1 MLFLRLCA
9 NRSQVRRIRYF
20 VYAVSALLLASLL
33 ATAIRE
39 QTLTPWRTALF
50 SSTLYRWIAI
60 GTVGIVVEILL
71 TGLSVVLVWGLQMQP
86 KDKLRVISGFAARLV
101 VAVPVVI
108 RLVSLQNSSD
118 AHDFTWSF
126 TMPAL
131 WAQLE
136 MHLSIIAAT
145 IPCLRIFLKSFNTG
159 YFGMTLEQL
168 DPTGTVLATKG
179 DSFNMSKLKSGGS
192 DSNPA
197 LAQVSKAGRTTSKV
211 TYGREEEDSLSE
223 RSDRW
228 IFVRQTVNVAYDR

>member
-20 VYAVSALLLASLL
+20 VYAVSALLLGSLL

-39 QTLTPWRTALF
+39 QPSTPWRTALF
-50 SSTLYRWIAI
+50 PSTIYRWIAI
-60 GTVGIVVEILL
+60 GTVGLVVEILL
-71 TGLSVVLVWGLQMQP
+71 TGLSFILVWGLQMQP
-86 KDKLRVISGFAARLV
+86 KDKFRVIAGFAARLI
-101 VAVPVVI
+101 VAVPVIV
-108 RLVSLQNSSD
+108 RLVSLQDNSN
-118 AHDFTWSF
+118 ARDFTWAF

-159 YFGMTLEQL
+159 YFGMALEQL

-179 DSFNMSKLKSGGS
+179 DSYNLSKLKSGGS
-192 DSNPA
+192 DSNPTQ
-197 LAQVSKAGRTTSKV
+197 AQVSKAGQTTSRI
-211 TYGREEEDSLSE
+211 THGREDQDSLSE
-223 RSDRW
+223 RSDRG